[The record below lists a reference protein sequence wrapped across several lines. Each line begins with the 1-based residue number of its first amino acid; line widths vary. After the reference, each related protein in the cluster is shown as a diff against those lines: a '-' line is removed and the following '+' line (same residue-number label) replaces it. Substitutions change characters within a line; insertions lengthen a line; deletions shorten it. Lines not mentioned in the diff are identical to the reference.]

1 MIRTEDK
8 ASAKEYLR
16 LLDEQGFDATKSAA
30 VCVFREIDRARNY
43 LDMVF
48 DEPDCI
54 WDRTKNLK
62 DGRGKGYAILA
73 LTAAQEKLDEAQEW
87 VDRVD
92 ALIEKGAGDSVAR
105 FRRGTVSALE
115 HPFPLIAAEEELK
128 TIMNCLVGA
137 FTAVDIGIGRIEET
151 EGMACRD
158 GRYWNLA
165 DGALWEGGAG
175 DQAWLSVLWPMRS
188 LEKMIISA
196 QDAVHDAASRVDS
209 LRPKAHSIIKKHVL
223 VPGLQWEQE
232 KERERRAVLS
242 SGNAPCK
249 TAYAWG
255 GERTEEQ
262 EYSLCVAE
270 ETTLSKAKEDSG
282 PKKGNGKPSL
292 RKRLKMAE
300 EKSHKMRE
308 MGRQQEQKSKVGER
322 QR

>member
-115 HPFPLIAAEEELK
+115 HPFPLIAAEEE
-128 TIMNCLVGA
+128 
-137 FTAVDIGIGRIEET
+137 
-151 EGMACRD
+151 
-158 GRYWNLA
+158 
-165 DGALWEGGAG
+165 
-175 DQAWLSVLWPMRS
+175 
-188 LEKMIISA
+188 
-196 QDAVHDAASRVDS
+196 
-209 LRPKAHSIIKKHVL
+209 
-223 VPGLQWEQE
+223 
-232 KERERRAVLS
+232 
-242 SGNAPCK
+242 
-249 TAYAWG
+249 
-255 GERTEEQ
+255 
-262 EYSLCVAE
+262 
-270 ETTLSKAKEDSG
+270 
-282 PKKGNGKPSL
+282 
-292 RKRLKMAE
+292 
-300 EKSHKMRE
+300 
-308 MGRQQEQKSKVGER
+308 
-322 QR
+322 

>member
-1 MIRTEDK
+1 MRTEDK
-8 ASAKEYLR
+8 AGVKEYLR
-16 LLDEQGFDATKSAA
+16 LMDEQGLDVRKFAA
-30 VCVFREIDRARNY
+30 VCVFREIDRARHY

-48 DEPDCI
+48 EEPDCI
-54 WDRTKNLK
+54 RDRTRKLK
-62 DGRGKGYAILA
+62 DGMGKSYAILV

-87 VDRVD
+87 ADRVD

-105 FRRGTVSALE
+105 FRRGTASALE
-115 HPFPLIAAEEELK
+115 HPFPLIASEEELK
-128 TIMNCLVGA
+128 TIMNCLAGA

-158 GRYWNLA
+158 GHYWNLA

-196 QDAVHDAASRVDS
+196 QDAVHDAACRVDS

-223 VPGLQWEQE
+223 APGLQWEQE
-232 KERERRAVLS
+232 KERGRAEVLL
-242 SGNAPCK
+242 SGNVPCK

-255 GERTEEQ
+255 GERMEEQ
-262 EYSLCVAE
+262 EDSLCVAE
-270 ETTLSKAKEDSG
+270 KITLPKAKEDSG
-282 PKKGNGKPSL
+282 RKPSL

-300 EKSHKMRE
+300 EKSHKMHE